1 MVGLRLDFTPVQP
14 SQLRHSFTPRSPAS
28 PLESTA
34 KRTRYTKDILHSD
47 SSSESGSSTNSW
59 SSDPPP
65 SPYKWMWYCHQCRT
79 GYELGVTRR
88 CLIDDH
94 ELCYGQ
100 PIKKRSKKGKKKS
113 RACQS
118 EFDYVGWENYGAWKR
133 VQNGQDSQDEAQ
145 VERNCAALCD
155 WPSQCRWA
163 RKQEQLAKESCHE
176 AVEEAAPQTQEDC
189 AATANELTTPAQ
201 KSADSPISMIRTATQ
216 KLTSQWTSLLAPIE
230 EEPASGSIE
239 DFLGL
244 AKAKTNPT
252 AASKQADVSRQDSSM
267 SDDVLFVTPLEIAED
282 NGNATSTISKV
293 DTKSNA
299 FGFDFDFGFNRDV
312 EEEAPP
318 SIVEGLHDLVAGTVG
333 IALSIPSS
341 APSEQDKNRGRNG
354 RKCVSAPPSL
364 GMELPEQLQA
374 KRRMS
379 ARSI

>member
-1 MVGLRLDFTPVQP
+1 
-14 SQLRHSFTPRSPAS
+14 
-28 PLESTA
+28 
-34 KRTRYTKDILHSD
+34 
-47 SSSESGSSTNSW
+47 
-59 SSDPPP
+59 
-65 SPYKWMWYCHQCRT
+65 MWYCHQCRT

-100 PIKKRSKKGKKKS
+100 SIKKRSKKGKKKN

-118 EFDYVGWENYGAWKR
+118 EFDYVGWQNYGAWRR
-133 VQNGQDSQDEAQ
+133 VPNGQDAQDEAQ

-163 RKQEQLAKESCHE
+163 RKQEQPAEESCPE
-176 AVEEAAPQTQEDC
+176 AVKEAAPQTQEEC
-189 AATANELTTPAQ
+189 AATANEVTTQTQ
-201 KSADSPISMIRTATQ
+201 KSADSPISMIRNATQ

-230 EEPASGSIE
+230 EEPAWESIE

-252 AASKQADVSRQDSSM
+252 AASEQADVSRQYSPM
-267 SDDVLFVTPLEIAED
+267 SDNVSSVTPLEIAED
-282 NGNATSTISKV
+282 NGNTTSIVSNV
-293 DTKSNA
+293 DAKSNA
-299 FGFDFDFGFNRDV
+299 FGFDFDFGFNRNA

-341 APSEQDKNRGRNG
+341 TRFEQEEDRSGNG
-354 RKCVSAPPSL
+354 RRCVSAPPSL
-364 GMELPEQLQA
+364 GMELPEQLRDE
-374 KRRMS
+374 RRMS